1 MGSGKS
7 TVGRGLAD
15 ALNLQFLDLDS
26 YIEERNFKSIPEI
39 LASLGE
45 DGFRKLEQK
54 ALHEVSEFENIV
66 IATGG
71 GAPCFFDNIELI
83 KRTGKSIYLNGTPR
97 ILAERLL
104 QSKTERPLI
113 KGKTEAELIAFIDE
127 TLAKRSTWYKQADV
141 VLDFD
146 HDLTISEVQQA
157 LKANSNQQSNSPEA
171 S

>member
-7 TVGRGLAD
+7 TVGNGLAK
-15 ALNLQFLDLDS
+15 ALNLQFLDLDH

-39 LASLGE
+39 FASLGE
-45 DGFRKLEQK
+45 EGFRKLEQK
-54 ALHEVSEFENIV
+54 ALHEVSEFEDIV

-71 GAPCFFDNIELI
+71 GAPCFFDNIEVI

-113 KGKTEAELIAFIDE
+113 KGKSEAELIAFIDE
-127 TLAKRSTWYKQADV
+127 TLTKRSFWYKQADV
-141 VLDFD
+141 VLNFD
-146 HDLTISEVQQA
+146 HDLSTIETLAA
-157 LKANSNQQSNSPEA
+157 LGEEIN
-171 S
+171 